1 MFGIQFL
8 NSIFDLTLTIK
19 KVHSK
24 LMDNLARKTFT
35 ESEYLELERKADFKS
50 EYYNGEIFAMAGA
63 TVLHNKIVANLISL
77 FNQFLKDKPCDV
89 YPSDLRL
96 WIENEGFYTYPDVTI
111 VCGKVELL
119 DNKFDTLKNP
129 TVLIEVL
136 SDSTEKY
143 DRGQKFSFYREI
155 PSLKEYILVSS
166 KTKKLEKFKR
176 LEDGNYLYM
185 ESNENHPFP
194 IDGINMELNLEDVYN
209 KIDWSLVESSSIR

>member
-1 MFGIQFL
+1 
-8 NSIFDLTLTIK
+8 
-19 KVHSK
+19 
-24 LMDNLARKTFT
+24 MDNLARKTFT
-35 ESEYLELERKADFKS
+35 ESEYLELERNADFKS

-63 TVLHNKIVANLISL
+63 TLIHNKIVSNLIFL

-96 WIENEGFYTYPDVTI
+96 QVEKSGLYTYPDITI
-111 VCGKVELL
+111 VCGKAELL

-166 KTKKLEKFKR
+166 KTMKIEKFKR
-176 LEDGNYLYM
+176 LEDGNYLYI
-185 ESNENHPFP
+185 ESNEHQPFP
-194 IDGINMELNLEDVYN
+194 IDSIDMNLNLEDVYN
-209 KIDWSLVESSSIR
+209 KIDWTLVENKSIR

>member
-1 MFGIQFL
+1 M
-8 NSIFDLTLTIK
+8 DTI
-19 KVHSK
+19 
-24 LMDNLARKTFT
+24 DRKTFT

-63 TVLHNKIVANLISL
+63 TLIHNKIVSNLIFL
-77 FNQFLKDKPCDV
+77 LNQFLKDKPCDV

-96 WIENEGFYTYPDVTI
+96 QVEKSGLYTYPDITI
-111 VCGKVELL
+111 VCGKTELL

-166 KTKKLEKFKR
+166 KTMKIEKFKR
-176 LEDGNYLYM
+176 LEDGNYLYI
-185 ESNENHPFP
+185 ESNEHQPFP
-194 IDGINMELNLEDVYN
+194 IDSIDMNLNLEDVYN
-209 KIDWSLVESSSIR
+209 KIDWTLVENKSIR

>member
-1 MFGIQFL
+1 M
-8 NSIFDLTLTIK
+8 DTIER
-19 KVHSK
+19 
-24 LMDNLARKTFT
+24 NTFT

-63 TVLHNKIVANLISL
+63 TLIHNKIVSNLIFL

-96 WIENEGFYTYPDVTI
+96 QVEKSGLYTYPDITI
-111 VCGKVELL
+111 VCGKAELL

-166 KTKKLEKFKR
+166 KTMKIEKFKR
-176 LEDGNYLYM
+176 LEDGNYLYI
-185 ESNENHPFP
+185 ESNEHQPFP
-194 IDGINMELNLEDVYN
+194 IDSIDMNLNLEDVYN
-209 KIDWSLVESSSIR
+209 KIDWTLVENKSIR

>member
-1 MFGIQFL
+1 M
-8 NSIFDLTLTIK
+8 DTIE
-19 KVHSK
+19 
-24 LMDNLARKTFT
+24 RKTFT

-63 TVLHNKIVANLISL
+63 SLIHNEIVANLISI
-77 FNQFLKDKPCDV
+77 FNQFLKDKPCKV

-96 WIENEGFYTYPDVTI
+96 RIEKSGLYTYPDITI
-111 VCGKVELL
+111 VCGKTELL

-166 KTKKLEKFKR
+166 KTMKIEKFKR
-176 LEDGNYLYM
+176 LEDGNYLYI
-185 ESNENHPFP
+185 ESNEHQPFP
-194 IDGINMELNLEDVYN
+194 IDSIDMNLNLEDVYN
-209 KIDWSLVESSSIR
+209 KIDWTLVENKSIR

>member
-1 MFGIQFL
+1 M
-8 NSIFDLTLTIK
+8 DTIE
-19 KVHSK
+19 
-24 LMDNLARKTFT
+24 RKIFT
-35 ESEYLELERKADFKS
+35 ESEYLELERNADFKS

-63 TVLHNKIVANLISL
+63 SLIHNEIVANLISI

-96 WIENEGFYTYPDVTI
+96 QVEKSGLYTYPDITI
-111 VCGKVELL
+111 VCGKTELL

-129 TVLIEVL
+129 TILIEVL

-166 KTKKLEKFKR
+166 KTVKIEKFKR
-176 LEDGNYLYM
+176 LEDGNYLYI
-185 ESNENHPFP
+185 ESNEHQPFP
-194 IDGINMELNLEDVYN
+194 IDSIDMNLNLEDVYN
-209 KIDWSLVESSSIR
+209 KIDWTLVENKSIR

>member
-1 MFGIQFL
+1 
-8 NSIFDLTLTIK
+8 
-19 KVHSK
+19 
-24 LMDNLARKTFT
+24 MDNLARKTFT
-35 ESEYLELERKADFKS
+35 ESEYLELERNADFKS

-63 TVLHNKIVANLISL
+63 TLIHNKIVSNLIFL

-96 WIENEGFYTYPDVTI
+96 QVEKSGLYTYPDITI
-111 VCGKVELL
+111 VCGKTELL

-166 KTKKLEKFKR
+166 KTVKIEKFKR
-176 LEDGNYLYM
+176 LEDGNYLYI
-185 ESNENHPFP
+185 ESNEHQPFP
-194 IDGINMELNLEDVYN
+194 IDSIKMNLNLEDVYN
-209 KIDWSLVESSSIR
+209 KIDWTLVENKSIR

>member
-1 MFGIQFL
+1 M
-8 NSIFDLTLTIK
+8 DTIE
-19 KVHSK
+19 
-24 LMDNLARKTFT
+24 RKTFT
-35 ESEYLELERKADFKS
+35 ESEYLELERNADFKS
-50 EYYNGEIFAMAGA
+50 EYYNGETFAMAGA
-63 TVLHNKIVANLISL
+63 SLIHNEIVANLISI

-96 WIENEGFYTYPDVTI
+96 RIEKSGLYTYPDITI
-111 VCGKVELL
+111 VCGKAELL

-166 KTKKLEKFKR
+166 KTMKIEKFKR
-176 LEDGNYLYM
+176 LEDGNYLYI
-185 ESNENHPFP
+185 ESNEHQPFP
-194 IDGINMELNLEDVYN
+194 IDSINMNLNLEDVYN
-209 KIDWSLVESSSIR
+209 KIDWTLVENKSIR

>member
-1 MFGIQFL
+1 
-8 NSIFDLTLTIK
+8 
-19 KVHSK
+19 
-24 LMDNLARKTFT
+24 MDNLARKTFT
-35 ESEYLELERKADFKS
+35 ESEYLELERNADFKS
-50 EYYNGEIFAMAGA
+50 EYYNGETFAMAGA
-63 TVLHNKIVANLISL
+63 SLIHNEIVANLISI

-96 WIENEGFYTYPDVTI
+96 RIEKSGLYTYPDITI
-111 VCGKVELL
+111 VCGKAELL

-166 KTKKLEKFKR
+166 KTMKIEKFKR
-176 LEDGNYLYM
+176 LEDGNYLYI
-185 ESNENHPFP
+185 ESNEHQPFP
-194 IDGINMELNLEDVYN
+194 IDSINMNLNLEDVYN
-209 KIDWSLVESSSIR
+209 KIDWTLVENKSIR

>member
-1 MFGIQFL
+1 
-8 NSIFDLTLTIK
+8 
-19 KVHSK
+19 
-24 LMDNLARKTFT
+24 MDNLARTTFT

-50 EYYNGEIFAMAGA
+50 EYYKGEIFAMAGA
-63 TVLHNKIVANLISL
+63 TVIHNKIVANLISI
-77 FNQFLKDKPCDV
+77 FSQFLKDKPCDV

-96 WIENEGFYTYPDVTI
+96 WVESEGFYTYPDVTI

-129 TVLIEVL
+129 TIIIEVL

-166 KTKKLEKFKR
+166 KTKKIEKFKR

-185 ESNENHPFP
+185 ESNENQPFP
-194 IDGINMELNLEDVYN
+194 LDSINANLNLEDVYN
-209 KIDWSLVESSSIR
+209 KIDWSLVENKSIR

>member
-1 MFGIQFL
+1 M
-8 NSIFDLTLTIK
+8 DTIER
-19 KVHSK
+19 
-24 LMDNLARKTFT
+24 NTFT
-35 ESEYLELERKADFKS
+35 ESEYLELERNADFKS
-50 EYYNGEIFAMAGA
+50 EYYNGETFAMAGA
-63 TVLHNKIVANLISL
+63 SLIHNKIVSNLIFL

-96 WIENEGFYTYPDVTI
+96 QVEKSGLYTYPDITI
-111 VCGKVELL
+111 VCGKAELL

-166 KTKKLEKFKR
+166 KTMKIEKFKR
-176 LEDGNYLYM
+176 LEDGNYLYI
-185 ESNENHPFP
+185 ESNEHQPFP
-194 IDGINMELNLEDVYN
+194 IDSIDMNLNLEDVYN
-209 KIDWSLVESSSIR
+209 KIDWTLVENKSIR

>member
-1 MFGIQFL
+1 
-8 NSIFDLTLTIK
+8 
-19 KVHSK
+19 
-24 LMDNLARKTFT
+24 MDNLARKTFT
-35 ESEYLELERKADFKS
+35 ESEYLELERNADFKS

-63 TVLHNKIVANLISL
+63 TLIHNKIVSNLIFL

-96 WIENEGFYTYPDVTI
+96 QVEKSGLYTYPDITI
-111 VCGKVELL
+111 VCGKTELL

-129 TVLIEVL
+129 TILIEVL

-166 KTKKLEKFKR
+166 KTMKIEKFKR
-176 LEDGNYLYM
+176 LEDGNYLYI
-185 ESNENHPFP
+185 ESNEHQPFP
-194 IDGINMELNLEDVYN
+194 IDSIDMNLNLEDVYN
-209 KIDWSLVESSSIR
+209 KIDWTLVENKSIR

>member
-1 MFGIQFL
+1 
-8 NSIFDLTLTIK
+8 
-19 KVHSK
+19 
-24 LMDNLARKTFT
+24 MDNLARKTFT
-35 ESEYLELERKADFKS
+35 ESEYLELERNADFKS
-50 EYYNGEIFAMAGA
+50 EYYNGETFAMAGA
-63 TVLHNKIVANLISL
+63 SLIHNKIVSNLIFL

-96 WIENEGFYTYPDVTI
+96 QVEKSGLYTYPDITI
-111 VCGKVELL
+111 VCGKAELL

-166 KTKKLEKFKR
+166 KTVKIEKFKR
-176 LEDGNYLYM
+176 LEDGNYLYI
-185 ESNENHPFP
+185 ESNEHQPFP
-194 IDGINMELNLEDVYN
+194 IDSIDMNLNLEDVYN
-209 KIDWSLVESSSIR
+209 KIDWTLVENKSIR

>member
-1 MFGIQFL
+1 M
-8 NSIFDLTLTIK
+8 DTIE
-19 KVHSK
+19 
-24 LMDNLARKTFT
+24 RKTFT
-35 ESEYLELERKADFKS
+35 ESEYLELERNADFKS

-63 TVLHNKIVANLISL
+63 TLIHNKIVSNLIFL

-96 WIENEGFYTYPDVTI
+96 QVEKSGLYTYPDITI
-111 VCGKVELL
+111 VCGKAELL

-166 KTKKLEKFKR
+166 KTMKIEKFKR
-176 LEDGNYLYM
+176 LEDGNYLYI
-185 ESNENHPFP
+185 ESNEHQPFP
-194 IDGINMELNLEDVYN
+194 IDSINMNLNLEDVYN
-209 KIDWSLVESSSIR
+209 KIDWTLVENKSIR

>member
-1 MFGIQFL
+1 
-8 NSIFDLTLTIK
+8 
-19 KVHSK
+19 
-24 LMDNLARKTFT
+24 MDNLARKTFT

-63 TVLHNKIVANLISL
+63 TLIHNKIVSNLIFL

-96 WIENEGFYTYPDVTI
+96 QVEKSGLYTYPDITI
-111 VCGKVELL
+111 VCGKTELL

-129 TVLIEVL
+129 TILIEVL

-166 KTKKLEKFKR
+166 KTMKIEKFKR
-176 LEDGNYLYM
+176 LEDGNYLYI
-185 ESNENHPFP
+185 ESNEHQPFP
-194 IDGINMELNLEDVYN
+194 IDSIKMNLNLEDAYN
-209 KIDWSLVESSSIR
+209 KIDWTLVENKSIR

>member
-1 MFGIQFL
+1 M
-8 NSIFDLTLTIK
+8 DTIE
-19 KVHSK
+19 
-24 LMDNLARKTFT
+24 RKTFT

-63 TVLHNKIVANLISL
+63 TLIHNKIVSNLIFL

-96 WIENEGFYTYPDVTI
+96 QVEKSGLYTYPDITI
-111 VCGKVELL
+111 VCGKTELL

-166 KTKKLEKFKR
+166 KTMKIEKFKR
-176 LEDGNYLYM
+176 LEDGNYLYI
-185 ESNENHPFP
+185 ESNEHQPFP
-194 IDGINMELNLEDVYN
+194 IDSIDMNLNLEDVYN
-209 KIDWSLVESSSIR
+209 KIDWTLVENKSIR

>member
-1 MFGIQFL
+1 
-8 NSIFDLTLTIK
+8 
-19 KVHSK
+19 
-24 LMDNLARKTFT
+24 MDNLARKTFT

-63 TVLHNKIVANLISL
+63 TLIHNKIVSNLIFL

-96 WIENEGFYTYPDVTI
+96 QVEKSGLYTYPDITI
-111 VCGKVELL
+111 VCGKAELL

-166 KTKKLEKFKR
+166 KTMKIEKFKR
-176 LEDGNYLYM
+176 LEDGNYLYI
-185 ESNENHPFP
+185 ESNEHQPFP
-194 IDGINMELNLEDVYN
+194 IDSIDMNLNLEDVYN
-209 KIDWSLVESSSIR
+209 KIDWTLVENKSIR

>member
-1 MFGIQFL
+1 
-8 NSIFDLTLTIK
+8 
-19 KVHSK
+19 
-24 LMDNLARKTFT
+24 MDNLARKTFT
-35 ESEYLELERKADFKS
+35 ESEYLELERNADFKS
-50 EYYNGEIFAMAGA
+50 EYYNGETFAMAGA
-63 TVLHNKIVANLISL
+63 SLIHNKIVSNLIFL

-96 WIENEGFYTYPDVTI
+96 QVEKSGLYTYPDITI
-111 VCGKVELL
+111 VCGKAELL

-166 KTKKLEKFKR
+166 KTMKIEKFKR
-176 LEDGNYLYM
+176 LEDGNYLYI
-185 ESNENHPFP
+185 ESNEHQPFP
-194 IDGINMELNLEDVYN
+194 IDSIDMNLNLEDVYN
-209 KIDWSLVESSSIR
+209 KIDWTLVENKSIR

>member
-1 MFGIQFL
+1 
-8 NSIFDLTLTIK
+8 
-19 KVHSK
+19 
-24 LMDNLARKTFT
+24 MDNLARKTFT
-35 ESEYLELERKADFKS
+35 ESEYLELERNADFKS

-63 TVLHNKIVANLISL
+63 TLIHNKIVSNLIFL

-96 WIENEGFYTYPDVTI
+96 QVEKSGLYTYPDITI
-111 VCGKVELL
+111 VCGKTELL

-166 KTKKLEKFKR
+166 KTMKIEKFKR
-176 LEDGNYLYM
+176 LEDGNYLYI
-185 ESNENHPFP
+185 ESNEHQPFP
-194 IDGINMELNLEDVYN
+194 IDSIKMNLNLEDVYN
-209 KIDWSLVESSSIR
+209 KIDWTLVENKSIR

>member
-1 MFGIQFL
+1 
-8 NSIFDLTLTIK
+8 
-19 KVHSK
+19 
-24 LMDNLARKTFT
+24 MDNLARKTFT
-35 ESEYLELERKADFKS
+35 ESEYLELERNADFKS

-63 TVLHNKIVANLISL
+63 TLIHNKIVSNLIFL

-96 WIENEGFYTYPDVTI
+96 QVEKSGLYTYPDITI
-111 VCGKVELL
+111 VCGKTELL

-166 KTKKLEKFKR
+166 KTMKIEKFKR
-176 LEDGNYLYM
+176 LEDGNYLYI
-185 ESNENHPFP
+185 ESNEHQPFP
-194 IDGINMELNLEDVYN
+194 IDSINMNLNLEDVYN
-209 KIDWSLVESSSIR
+209 KIDWTLVENKSIR

>member
-1 MFGIQFL
+1 
-8 NSIFDLTLTIK
+8 
-19 KVHSK
+19 
-24 LMDNLARKTFT
+24 MDNLARKTFT

-63 TVLHNKIVANLISL
+63 TLIHNKIVSNLIFL

-96 WIENEGFYTYPDVTI
+96 QVEKSGLYTYPDITI
-111 VCGKVELL
+111 VCGKTELL

-129 TVLIEVL
+129 TILIEVL

-166 KTKKLEKFKR
+166 KTVKIEKFKR
-176 LEDGNYLYM
+176 LEDGNYLYI
-185 ESNENHPFP
+185 ESNEHQPFP
-194 IDGINMELNLEDVYN
+194 IDSIKMNLNLEDVYN
-209 KIDWSLVESSSIR
+209 KIDWTLVENKSIR

>member
-1 MFGIQFL
+1 M
-8 NSIFDLTLTIK
+8 DTIER
-19 KVHSK
+19 
-24 LMDNLARKTFT
+24 NTFT
-35 ESEYLELERKADFKS
+35 ESEYLELERNADFKS

-63 TVLHNKIVANLISL
+63 TLIHNKIVSNLIFL

-96 WIENEGFYTYPDVTI
+96 QVEKSGLYTYPDITI
-111 VCGKVELL
+111 VCGKTELL

-166 KTKKLEKFKR
+166 KTMKIEKFKR
-176 LEDGNYLYM
+176 LEDGNYLYI
-185 ESNENHPFP
+185 ESNEHQPFP
-194 IDGINMELNLEDVYN
+194 IDSIDMNLNLEDVYN
-209 KIDWSLVESSSIR
+209 KIDWTLVENKSIR

>member
-1 MFGIQFL
+1 
-8 NSIFDLTLTIK
+8 
-19 KVHSK
+19 
-24 LMDNLARKTFT
+24 MDNLARKTFT
-35 ESEYLELERKADFKS
+35 ESEYLELERNADFKS
-50 EYYNGEIFAMAGA
+50 EYYNGETFAMAGA
-63 TVLHNKIVANLISL
+63 SLIHNKIVSNLIFL

-96 WIENEGFYTYPDVTI
+96 QVEKSGLYTYPDITI
-111 VCGKVELL
+111 VCGKTELL

-166 KTKKLEKFKR
+166 KTMKIEKFKR
-176 LEDGNYLYM
+176 LEDGNYLYI
-185 ESNENHPFP
+185 ESNEHQPFP
-194 IDGINMELNLEDVYN
+194 IDSIDMNLNLEDVYN
-209 KIDWSLVESSSIR
+209 KIDWTLVENKSIR

>member
-1 MFGIQFL
+1 
-8 NSIFDLTLTIK
+8 
-19 KVHSK
+19 
-24 LMDNLARKTFT
+24 MDNLARKTFT
-35 ESEYLELERKADFKS
+35 ESEYLELERNADFKS

-63 TVLHNKIVANLISL
+63 TLIHNKIVSNLIFL

-96 WIENEGFYTYPDVTI
+96 QVEKSGLYTYPDITI
-111 VCGKVELL
+111 VCGKTELL

-166 KTKKLEKFKR
+166 KTMKIEKFKR
-176 LEDGNYLYM
+176 LEDGNYLYI
-185 ESNENHPFP
+185 ESNEHQPFP
-194 IDGINMELNLEDVYN
+194 IDSIDMNLNLEDVYN
-209 KIDWSLVESSSIR
+209 KIDWTLVENKSIR

>member
-1 MFGIQFL
+1 
-8 NSIFDLTLTIK
+8 
-19 KVHSK
+19 
-24 LMDNLARKTFT
+24 MDNLARKTFT

-63 TVLHNKIVANLISL
+63 TLIHNKIVSNSIFL
-77 FNQFLKDKPCDV
+77 FNQFLKDKPCKV
-89 YPSDLRL
+89 YPSDLRHR
-96 WIENEGFYTYPDVTI
+96 IEKSGLYTYPDITI
-111 VCGKVELL
+111 VCGKTELL

-166 KTKKLEKFKR
+166 KTVKIEKFKR
-176 LEDGNYLYM
+176 LEDGNYLYI
-185 ESNENHPFP
+185 ESNEHQPFP
-194 IDGINMELNLEDVYN
+194 IDSINMNLNLEDVYN
-209 KIDWSLVESSSIR
+209 KIDWTLVENKSIR

>member
-1 MFGIQFL
+1 
-8 NSIFDLTLTIK
+8 
-19 KVHSK
+19 
-24 LMDNLARKTFT
+24 MDNLARKTFT

-63 TVLHNKIVANLISL
+63 TLIHNKIVSNLIFL
-77 FNQFLKDKPCDV
+77 LNQFLKDKPCDV

-96 WIENEGFYTYPDVTI
+96 QVEKSGLYTYPDITI
-111 VCGKVELL
+111 VCGKAELL

-166 KTKKLEKFKR
+166 KTMKIEKFKR
-176 LEDGNYLYM
+176 LEDGNYLYI
-185 ESNENHPFP
+185 ESNEHQPFP
-194 IDGINMELNLEDVYN
+194 IDSINMNLNLEDVYN
-209 KIDWSLVESSSIR
+209 KIDWTLVENKSIR